1 MTRMSISWPD
11 RVVTAATD
19 CTDILQKAAD
29 QDWSVKARDSD
40 WSCREVLDHTALG
53 LVGYSALL
61 IAQPSD
67 RFTGMLAGFNGQ
79 SPIPVCLEGVRICA
93 TILASAVREADPQ
106 VRAFHPWGTSD
117 GPGFAAM
124 GVLEMVVHTYDVT
137 AAMGLDRLPSDEL
150 CAPVVERLFPNA
162 PTGHA
167 PAETLLW
174 CTGRIDLPGLPRRR
188 DWGGWDGT
196 VR

>member
-53 LVGYSALL
+53 LVGYSGLL

-79 SPIPVCLEGVRICA
+79 SIPVCLEGVRICA

-106 VRAFHPWGTSD
+106 VRAFHPWGNSD

-124 GVLEMVVHTYDVT
+124 GILEMVVHTYDVT
-137 AAMGLDRLPSDEL
+137 EAFGLDWLPADEL